1 MDKYINKFFKHLQ
14 IYEDLHHRR
23 KYKTAI
29 MRAVAKFL
37 ARGDNDSAYSVYEA
51 FFNAYWIG
59 IQGGKNPFLGLT
71 EKIKQYEENAGKLI
85 DYQRDHYVHS
95 VNVFLLGLSIYSEN
109 KKYQKYFND
118 YALNKSIYPDSYDTN
133 DEEFFYRWGL
143 ASLFHDIGYPI
154 EITLKQANKYFDFVW
169 CYPEKNRSNRRS
181 FIELPHFDK
190 FIWLPKLKP
199 SAKHSKEF
207 YKKYPHIK
215 LLPNN
220 DSVSLL
226 SEYLATRLGASAK
239 SIKKGMELFIKSMRR
254 DGFVDHGFYSA
265 VIMSRWYYCLLKT
278 TKWNPAYFYYA
289 ILDSASAI
297 LMHNYHK
304 NVLMKKPFRF
314 GPLKVSQHPIAYL
327 LILSDEI
334 QDWNRKAYGENDRPV
349 CRKKIGLLVNDSEL
363 KISYKKRSANY
374 IRNKSFV
381 VDVKDVFVRG
391 VKIT

>member
-23 KYKTAI
+23 KYKSTI
-29 MRAVAKFL
+29 IKAVAKFL
-37 ARGDNDSAYSVYEA
+37 DRGDSDSAYSVYKA

-59 IQGGKNPFLGLT
+59 IQGVKNPFLGLT
-71 EKIKQYEENAGKLI
+71 EKIKQYEENAGRLI

-95 VNVFLLGLSIYSEN
+95 VNVFLLGLSIYSGN
-109 KKYQKYFND
+109 KKYQKHFND

-169 CYPEKNRSNRRS
+169 GYPEENQSKRRS
-181 FIELPHFDK
+181 FIELPHFDE
-190 FIWLPKLKP
+190 FVWLPKLKP

-207 YKKYPHIK
+207 YEKYPQIK
-215 LLPNN
+215 LLLNN

-226 SEYLATRLGASAK
+226 SEYLATRLGAPTK
-239 SIKKGMELFIKSMRR
+239 SIKKGMTLFIKSMRE

-278 TKWNPAYFYYA
+278 TKWNPAYFYYP

-297 LMHNYHK
+297 LMHNYYK
-304 NVLMKKPFRF
+304 NVLIKKPYML
-314 GPLKVSQHPIAYL
+314 GPLKASQHPIAYL
-327 LILSDEI
+327 LMLSDEI
-334 QDWNRKAYGENDRPV
+334 QDWNRKAYGVNDTPV
-349 CRKKIGLLVNDSEL
+349 CQKKIGLLVNDNEL
-363 KISYKKRSANY
+363 KISYKKRYVSHV
-374 IRNKSFV
+374 RNKSFV
-381 VDVKDVFVRG
+381 IDVKDVFMRG